1 MSPKEK
7 KEVTPKTI
15 RQRKYRDKI
24 KTNNA
29 SKYEE
34 MKRKIEKERKQAE
47 REIDRE
53 KGVNDS
59 RKLSKDKILKLE
71 LI

>member
-34 MKRKIEKERKQAE
+34 MKKKDRERKQAE

-59 RKLSKDKILKLE
+59 RKLSKDKIWKLQ

>member
-34 MKRKIEKERKQAE
+34 MKKKDRERKQAE

-59 RKLSKDKILKLE
+59 RKLSKDKIWKLE
-71 LI
+71 FI

>member
-34 MKRKIEKERKQAE
+34 MKKKEREIKQAE

-59 RKLSKDKILKLE
+59 RKLSKDKILKRE

>member
-15 RQRKYRDKI
+15 RQKKYRDKI

-34 MKRKIEKERKQAE
+34 MKKKDRERQQAE